1 MWKPQCTNHRIYVPI
16 DNHKPVKPLIYDF
29 EKTEQTEVSENIE
42 ENEEPQL
49 DEDVE
54 PENSFFSGL
63 NFLISILF
71 FVVFSS
77 FKGVISRI
85 KSSSFMIW

>member
-1 MWKPQCTNHRIYVPI
+1 MKTSETVAASSFSAPITQTCGNPNAQIIGVYVPV

-49 DEDVE
+49 NEDVE
-54 PENSFFSGL
+54 PENSFLVALTF
-63 NFLISILF
+63 N
-71 FVVFSS
+71 
-77 FKGVISRI
+77 
-85 KSSSFMIW
+85 